1 MQKKVFFIH
10 IIVFLLCLNME
21 RDVISMIQRAKEY
34 LDFAAGIAVN
44 ALGYHYPGYDE
55 ALKEQIDKL
64 TAYFQSLL
72 Q

>member
-1 MQKKVFFIH
+1 
-10 IIVFLLCLNME
+10 
-21 RDVISMIQRAKEY
+21 MIQKEKNI

-55 ALKEQIDKL
+55 ALKAQIDKL
-64 TAYFQSLL
+64 TAYFQSIL